1 MSGKKLQAGQMR
13 SAMIAVGN
21 ALGFKN
27 QCGLAGKRHLSE
39 DECLLAYT
47 GRKGGCKA
55 WTRNGSYEKRV
66 T

>member
-1 MSGKKLQAGQMR
+1 
-13 SAMIAVGN
+13 MIAVGN
-21 ALGFKN
+21 AFGFKN